1 MEEYLAQE
9 QTGIELLYRGKDI
22 SDVTFNDVEK
32 FNKFAKELEL
42 LPISDVSSISKELN
56 IPQHYKELDVTK
68 YIHDK
73 FISSSGSDL
82 TAGEIARLETELEM
96 FKDRGLFPVLQ
107 LMIYIVDTMRKHKLV
122 WGVGRG
128 SSVSSYLLY
137 ILGVHKVNSH
147 KYRLDITELL
157 K

>member
-73 FISSSGSDL
+73 FLSSSRSENSAD
-82 TAGEIARLETELEM
+82 EIARLETELEM

-107 LMIYIVDTMRKHKLV
+107 LMIYIVDTMRKHNLV

-147 KYRLDITELL
+147 KYRLDITEFL

>member
-1 MEEYLAQE
+1 M
-9 QTGIELLYRGKDI
+9 
-22 SDVTFNDVEK
+22 
-32 FNKFAKELEL
+32 
-42 LPISDVSSISKELN
+42 
-56 IPQHYKELDVTK
+56 
-68 YIHDK
+68 
-73 FISSSGSDL
+73 